1 MIKRIT
7 NRCFYMFLCLFP
19 QVSQQEQ
26 RKQQQHQY
34 QQQQAQQQQQ
44 KEPNR
49 VQQQL
54 PDWVHEQG
62 NQAALIRAELT
73 PPFVAIRRANGML
86 ITGYMDGDEPIYLST
101 EKGSSSDDDGK

>member
-1 MIKRIT
+1 
-7 NRCFYMFLCLFP
+7 MFNEHLMNP
-19 QVSQQEQ
+19 IHIEHQHQQQQEQ
-26 RKQQQHQY
+26 

-44 KEPNR
+44 QREPNR

-73 PPFVAIRRANGML
+73 PPLSPPFVAIRRANGIL
-86 ITGYMDGDEPIYLST
+86 IAGYMDGDEPIYLST
-101 EKGSSSDDDGK
+101 EMGSSSDDDGK

>member
-1 MIKRIT
+1 
-7 NRCFYMFLCLFP
+7 MFNEHLMNP
-19 QVSQQEQ
+19 IHIEHQHQQQQEQ
-26 RKQQQHQY
+26 

-44 KEPNR
+44 QREPNR